1 MEVVDDEYVE
11 PPVEAP
17 AETTDNDSEDEFAV
31 SLDQAILRLLTRN
44 VDSDFKN
51 DGRPKINAVVAEMDP
66 DVRRPNAT
74 EVSDAFERL
83 QENVNLAE

>member
-1 MEVVDDEYVE
+1 
-11 PPVEAP
+11 
-17 AETTDNDSEDEFAV
+17 
-31 SLDQAILRLLTRN
+31 LTRN